1 MCIDLKAVEMN
12 EVFSKVEE
20 EVKSKIIMFNSEENY
35 EMATEQ
41 AYFLSIDLIGDDLR
55 KKYIYKTNLHKLLNK
70 SEKKR

>member
-55 KKYIYKTNLHKLLNK
+55 KKYIYNTNLHKLLNK

>member
-1 MCIDLKAVEMN
+1 MN

-55 KKYIYKTNLHKLLNK
+55 KKYIYNTNLHKLLNK